1 MFDPTQ
7 VPVLGTDAHLPAVA
21 PAECQPLALRRRL
34 AAPPPW
40 PPELQHEPRFIERAP
55 SRAAVLM
62 AVRTGS
68 QPTLLLTERSAELPD
83 HPGQIA
89 FPGGK
94 IDASDADAQAA
105 ALREAQEEI
114 GLPQQ
119 VVEVLGQLPDYTT
132 GSGFIVTPVL
142 ALVPA
147 TQRLQPDPREV
158 AAVFE
163 VPLVYLMNPA
173 HHRRHELLWQGR
185 RRQWFSMPWHDGTR
199 ECYIWGATAAMLRNL
214 YRLLSA

>member
-7 VPVLGTDAHLPAVA
+7 VPVLGTDSHLPAVA
-21 PAECQPLALRRRL
+21 LAACQPLALRRRF

-40 PPELQHEPRFIERAP
+40 QPELHHEPRFIERDP
-55 SRAAVLM
+55 TRAAVLM
-62 AVRTGS
+62 AVRTGP
-68 QPTLLLTERSAELPD
+68 QPTLLLTERSLALPD

-94 IDASDADAQAA
+94 IDATDADAQAA
-105 ALREAQEEI
+105 ALREAEEEI
-114 GLPQQ
+114 GLPHQA
-119 VVEVLGQLPDYTT
+119 VEVLGQLPAYTT

-142 ALVPA
+142 ALVGA
-147 TQRLQPDPREV
+147 GQRLEPDPREV
-158 AAVFE
+158 AAIFE
-163 VPLVYLMNPA
+163 VPLAYLMNPA
-173 HHRRHELLWQGR
+173 HHRRHELFWQGSQ
-185 RRQWFSMPWHDGTR
+185 RQWLSMPWHDGTR

>member
-1 MFDPTQ
+1 
-7 VPVLGTDAHLPAVA
+7 VLGTDAHLPAVA
-21 PAECQPLALRRRL
+21 LAECQPLALRRRL
-34 AAPPPW
+34 AAPPLW
-40 PPELQHEPRFIERAP
+40 QPELCHEPRFIERAP

-62 AVRTGS
+62 AVRTGP
-68 QPTLLLTERSAELPD
+68 QPTLLLTERSPELPD

-94 IDASDADAQAA
+94 LDASDANAQAA

-147 TQRLQPDPREV
+147 SQRLQPDPREV

-185 RRQWFSMPWHDGTR
+185 HRQWFSMPWHDGTR